1 MTFCPARP
9 QKARHRWVED
19 SGEAMGA
26 GDRQG
31 GAARAGGPDEEL
43 IGLCAAFMRHAEA
56 RTTEGDRLDG
66 LPWSKAVN
74 AGYLELS
81 RGSHDHQALLERILA
96 AAPAT
101 VAGLVAKA
109 RVIGRHQQDEDA
121 EPIPAGILAEDVLRV
136 CGGGTEGPGARSRA
150 SGSQA
155 AGSGRACS
163 ADAGE

>member
-1 MTFCPARP
+1 
-9 QKARHRWVED
+9 
-19 SGEAMGA
+19 MGA

-31 GAARAGGPDEEL
+31 GAAWSAGPDEEL
-43 IGLCAAFMRHAEA
+43 IGLCAEFMRHAEA

-81 RGSHDHQALLERILA
+81 RGSHDHQALLDRILA

-109 RVIGRHQQDEDA
+109 RVIGRHQQDHDA
-121 EPIPAGILAEDVLRV
+121 EQIPATILADDVLRV
-136 CGGGTEGPGARSRA
+136 CGGQTAGSGARSRA
-150 SGSQA
+150 GGGQVTESGLTHSP
-155 AGSGRACS
+155 
-163 ADAGE
+163 DAGE